1 MSAQRTPSRDGGG
14 TSASGASATA
24 APAGGPPVTRTP
36 AALLA
41 RLSIAPALA
50 LVAWLIVGL
59 PLLMAGRFHIG
70 LAFALYVPVAVVVL
84 TLGLRDVPARP
95 SGSWWSVAGVV
106 AVAVGFLALQIAMC
120 SEQIVVRRDPA
131 SYIQF
136 ATWITDYGSLPI
148 PQSLWAFGGG
158 DPALS
163 FNSPAFYERGDVIV
177 PQFLAGL
184 PMILGLS
191 GWIGG
196 TSAMLITAPVLGAL
210 AVLSFG
216 GLVSRLVGPRWA
228 PVGALVLALTLPLQ
242 FVARS
247 TYSEPAALILI
258 LGGLAMAVDALDLG
272 REARRRADREAAPD
286 GDGNAAAAVTP
297 ALSTAVT
304 PAVSTAGNPG
314 VSTAVKALARRA
326 ALRAGLAGLAL
337 GLTQLIRIDAL
348 ADLLPVV
355 MFAALLFVL
364 RRPGA
369 VPLFAG
375 FVVGAGLGVTEAL
388 VMSRPYVDYLGHAF
402 YPLMW
407 GSIGIAVVTAGVA
420 VALRRAWLR
429 PLLRSRVRPR
439 LRGFVTGRAC
449 DVAAV
454 AAVLVMIGFA
464 VRPYVQ
470 TVYKSPTDRT
480 AQAIA
485 AFQRIYG
492 LPVDPG
498 RQYYEM
504 SLYWVAWYVG
514 LPVVLF
520 ATFGAALLIRRLAR
534 GQAPRWVLPYAV
546 ITLGVVKALWDPAIT
561 PDHPWASRRLVPVVI
576 PGLILLA
583 VWTLAWVVR
592 RARRYG
598 YGSRVADIVAASG
611 AIVLAVPV
619 VATSGGLMFSPIERG
634 ELAAVRGMC
643 RLIGPGASVLIVDR
657 ATGDRFSQVTRGMCQ
672 LPVARIDGRREDDVR
687 RVIGKIKSTSRR
699 PVIVGAEP
707 GQVRPYGPPKHALH
721 LVTRQDEHSLVDPP
735 DGTWRLVMN
744 VWIAE
749 PPPA

>member
-1 MSAQRTPSRDGGG
+1 MSAQRTRPEDRGATTTPGG
-14 TSASGASATA
+14 SAPPARSAA
-24 APAGGPPVTRTP
+24 ADPPVTRTP

-59 PLLMAGRFHIG
+59 PLLMAGKFHIG

-84 TLGLRDVPARP
+84 TLGLRDVPAR
-95 SGSWWSVAGVV
+95 SGGSWWSVAGVV
-106 AVAVGFLALQIAMC
+106 AVAVAFLALQIAMC
-120 SEQIVVRRDPA
+120 SEQIVVRRDAA
-131 SYIQF
+131 SYVQF

-286 GDGNAAAAVTP
+286 GDREAAAAASPTAIP
-297 ALSTAVT
+297 AGS
-304 PAVSTAGNPG
+304 AVSTA
-314 VSTAVKALARRA
+314 VRSLARRA
-326 ALRAGLAGLAL
+326 GLRAGLAGLAL

-355 MFAALLFVL
+355 LFAALLFVL

-375 FVVGAGLGVTEAL
+375 FLVGAALGVTEAL

-402 YPLMW
+402 YPLLW
-407 GSIGIAVVTAGVA
+407 GSAGIAVVTAVVA
-420 VALRRAWLR
+420 VVLRRAWLR

-454 AAVLVMIGFA
+454 SVVLVMIGFA
-464 VRPYVQ
+464 VRPYLQ
-470 TVYKSPTDRT
+470 TVYKSPSDRT

-534 GQAPRWVLPYAV
+534 GHAPRWVLPYAV
-546 ITLGVVKALWDPAIT
+546 ITLGVLKALWDPAIT

-598 YGSRVADIVAASG
+598 YGSRVAGIVAASG

-619 VATSGGLMFSPIERG
+619 VATSGGLMFSPIEKG

-707 GQVRPYGPPKHALH
+707 GQVRPYGTPKHALH

-744 VWIAE
+744 VWMAE